1 MVVFKVLLIILIS
14 APVIGLALY
23 FYSQMLAFIRE
34 KDRIEDEQIA
44 RELAEAGTGERKRKR
59 KKSSSAKG
67 SRNSKNSKNSRNE
80 QSE

>member
-14 APVIGLALY
+14 APVIALALY

-44 RELAEAGTGERKRKR
+44 RELAEAGTGGRKR
-59 KKSSSAKG
+59 KKKKGGSAKG
-67 SRNSKNSKNSRNE
+67 SKNNRNSKSKSE